1 MAHNIETMAYAGEV
15 PWHGLGVQ
23 VDGNLT
29 PNEMLQQAGL
39 DWTVSKRNIFTY
51 NNAVSDKADDLIMSD
66 DYYMLVRDSDNN
78 ILGPCGPRFIPTQN
92 QEAFT
97 FFKKFTDAGNMNM
110 HTAGSLRNGKQ
121 IWGLAEINDGFTLPG
136 DDRIEGYLLVSVSHE
151 WGKSN
156 EIRFTPV
163 RVVCNNTL
171 SMALADKSQPAF
183 KMPHTKV
190 FDSQLITTAEEA
202 LGLASVRLDE
212 YQKSA
217 EFLSSKKYNE
227 NKVVSYIADLLQPKL
242 ALQEKIIVESSKN
255 IDTALAESKLRT
267 LEEFQRTPH
276 KVYEALEQQPGADLK
291 SSKGTWWGAVNAVT
305 YVVDHKW
312 GHDRDASMHN
322 AWFGARA
329 SLKNRAMTKAI
340 EYAEAA

>member
-1 MAHNIETMAYAGEV
+1 MADAVETMAYAGEV

-29 PNEMLQQAGL
+29 PNEMLKQAGL

-242 ALQEKIIVESSKN
+242 ALQEKIIVENSKN

>member
-29 PNEMLQQAGL
+29 PNEMHQQAGL

-242 ALQEKIIVESSKN
+242 ALQEKIIVENSKN

>member
-156 EIRFTPV
+156 EIRFT
-163 RVVCNNTL
+163 
-171 SMALADKSQPAF
+171 Q
-183 KMPHTKV
+183 
-190 FDSQLITTAEEA
+190 I
-202 LGLASVRLDE
+202 G
-212 YQKSA
+212 
-217 EFLSSKKYNE
+217 
-227 NKVVSYIADLLQPKL
+227 
-242 ALQEKIIVESSKN
+242 
-255 IDTALAESKLRT
+255 RT
-267 LEEFQRTPH
+267 H
-276 KVYEALEQQPGADLK
+276 V
-291 SSKGTWWGAVNAVT
+291 
-305 YVVDHKW
+305 
-312 GHDRDASMHN
+312 
-322 AWFGARA
+322 
-329 SLKNRAMTKAI
+329 
-340 EYAEAA
+340 

>member
-23 VDGNLT
+23 VSSDLT
-29 PNEMLQQAGL
+29 PEEMLKQANL
-39 DWTVSKRNIFTY
+39 DWSVSKRNIFTY
-51 NNAVSDKADDLIMSD
+51 NNADSEAADDLIMSD
-66 DYYMLVRDSDNN
+66 DHYMLVRDSDNS
-78 ILGPCGPRFIPTQN
+78 ILGPCGKRFIPTQN
-92 QEAFT
+92 AEAFT
-97 FFKKFTDAGNMNM
+97 FFKKFTDAGDMNM
-110 HTAGSLRNGKQ
+110 HTAGSLRGGRQ
-121 IWGLAEINDGFTLPG
+121 IWGLAEINEGFTLAG
-136 DDRIEGYLLVSVSHE
+136 DDRVEGYLLVSVSHE

-171 SMALADKSQPAF
+171 SMALADKTQPAF

-190 FDSQLITTAEEA
+190 FDTELIRSAELA

-212 YQKSA
+212 YKQSA
-217 EFLSSKKYNE
+217 EFLSSKKYDDNT
-227 NKVVSYIADLLQPKL
+227 VVSYIADLLQPKL
-242 ALQEKIIVESSKN
+242 ALQEKIRLENSNSSDIEL
-255 IDTALAESKLRT
+255 IDSRLRT

-276 KVYEALEQQPGADLK
+276 KVYEALELQPGADMA
-291 SSKGTWWGAVNAVT
+291 SSKGTWWGAVNALT

-312 GHDRDASMHN
+312 GHDRDAAMHN

-340 EYAEAA
+340 EYAKAA

>member
-15 PWHGLGVQ
+15 PWHGLGVK

-29 PNEMLQQAGL
+29 PQEMLKQAQL
-39 DWTVSKRNIFTY
+39 DWTVSKRSIFTY
-51 NNAVSDKADDLIMSD
+51 NNADSEKADDLIMSD

-242 ALQEKIIVESSKN
+242 ALQEKIIVENSKN

-267 LEEFQRTPH
+267 LEEAI
-276 KVYEALEQQPGADLK
+276 KGADVFLGL
-291 SSKGTWWGAVNAVT
+291 SAKGVLT
-305 YVVDHKW
+305 
-312 GHDRDASMHN
+312 
-322 AWFGARA
+322 
-329 SLKNRAMTKAI
+329 KNMV
-340 EYAEAA
+340 

>member
-15 PWHGLGVQ
+15 PWHGLGVK

-29 PNEMLQQAGL
+29 PEEMLKQAKL
-39 DWTVSKRNIFTY
+39 DWTVSKRSIFTY
-51 NNAVSDKADDLIMSD
+51 NNADSEKADDLIMSD
-66 DYYMLVRDSDNN
+66 NYSVLVRDSDNQ

-97 FFKKFTDAGNMNM
+97 FFKKFTDAGDMNM
-110 HTAGSLRNGKQ
+110 DTAGSLRGGKQ

-136 DDRIEGYLLVSVSHE
+136 DDRVEGYLLVSVSHE

-171 SMALADKSQPAF
+171 SMALEDRTQPHF

-190 FDSQLITTAEEA
+190 FDADLIASAEQA
-202 LGLASVRLDE
+202 LGLAGTRLKE
-212 YQKSA
+212 YKESA
-217 EFLSSKKYNE
+217 EFLSSKKY
-227 NKVVSYIADLLQPKL
+227 KDTQVVSYIADLLQPKL
-242 ALQEKIIVESSKN
+242 ALEQKIIVENSKSK
-255 IDTALAESKLRT
+255 DTALIESKLKT
-267 LEEFQRTPH
+267 LEEFQRTPY
-276 KVYEALEQQPGADLK
+276 KVYEALEQQPGANLK
-291 SSKGTWWGAVNAVT
+291 SSKGTWWGAVNALT

-312 GHDRDASMHN
+312 GHDRDAAMHN

-329 SLKNRAMTKAI
+329 SLKNRAMVKAI
-340 EYAEAA
+340 EYAKAA

>member
-1 MAHNIETMAYAGEV
+1 MH
-15 PWHGLGVQ
+15 
-23 VDGNLT
+23 
-29 PNEMLQQAGL
+29 
-39 DWTVSKRNIFTY
+39 
-51 NNAVSDKADDLIMSD
+51 
-66 DYYMLVRDSDNN
+66 
-78 ILGPCGPRFIPTQN
+78 
-92 QEAFT
+92 
-97 FFKKFTDAGNMNM
+97 FFKKFTDAGNMTM
-110 HTAGSLRNGKQ
+110 ETAGSLKDGRQ
-121 IWGLAEINDGFTLPG
+121 IWGMAKVDESFTLPG
-136 DDRIEGYLLVSVSHE
+136 DDRVLGNLLVSVSHE

-242 ALQEKIIVESSKN
+242 ALQEKIIVENSKN

>member
-242 ALQEKIIVESSKN
+242 ALQEKITVENSKN

>member
-29 PNEMLQQAGL
+29 PDEMLKQAGL

-97 FFKKFTDAGNMNM
+97 FFKKFTDAGNMSM

-136 DDRIEGYLLVSVSHE
+136 DVRVEGYLLVSVSHE

-212 YQKSA
+212 YKKSA
-217 EFLSSKKYNE
+217 EFLSSKQYNE

-242 ALQEKIIVESSKN
+242 ALQEKIIVENSKN

-267 LEEFQRTPH
+267 LEEFQRTPY